1 MPSKPRK
8 SKPAGMSSE
17 VNEQLRTLA
26 HDLANAL
33 EAIQQASYLLSQ
45 AKLAGADRRWAAMI
59 EAAARDATRLN
70 RELRETLRAQIR
82 ER

>member
-1 MPSKPRK
+1 MPSKSRK
-8 SKPAGMSSE
+8 SKPAGMSAE

-45 AKLAGADRRWAAMI
+45 AKLEGANQRWAAMI

-70 RELRETLRAQIR
+70 RELRKTLRAQMKG
-82 ER
+82 